1 MNVSL
6 TEQGIWKT
14 YMSEVNENLLA
25 DPYIKMSEWVDHG
38 LSNATVTTDGYKNTY
53 TLIKGMS
60 GYESFYCSTPISL
73 EPGTYT
79 FSCQYKTYSDFTTYA
94 GDFGL
99 RLSTVVP
106 TGNETSSTIA
116 TLAFSTLANELT
128 RISTTFTISAATSV
142 YIGINGGH
150 IADGLE
156 NKKFDVNNIKL
167 EKGPNF
173 TPFYNPIGAN
183 LIDHTD
189 TYQDWA
195 KASIAT
201 TSITTENGEMTF
213 SNTTSTTLQYGRAVQ
228 WIDDGLWATVNNKTV
243 TISFD
248 IYSDD
253 WDAVHEVDGA
263 NSGFAG
269 FAVQIC
275 RSTAAPKS
283 GSAQQQQYIFMRL
296 NNNTLW
302 IIPTLE
308 NGKWLHFVSKPFTI
322 NESTLTGSSSAKSGN
337 YIHVGWQLR
346 MVGVVKV
353 RHCKVEYGEI
363 ATPWTLNPHDPSY
376 ITDSHG
382 FFEGYNAK
390 IWEGSIGGEE
400 FIEL

>member
-1 MNVSL
+1 MGVNL
-6 TEQGIWKT
+6 TEQGIWIAG
-14 YMSEVNENLLA
+14 SDGVNENLLS
-25 DPYIKMSEWVDHG
+25 DSYLKMSEWVDHG

-60 GYESFYCSTPISL
+60 GWESFYYGTPIQL
-73 EPGTYT
+73 ESGTYT
-79 FSCQYKTYSDFTTYA
+79 FSCQYKTHSDFTAYG

-99 RLSTVVP
+99 RLSTVAP
-106 TGNETSSTIA
+106 TGNDTSSTVA
-116 TLAFSTLANELT
+116 TLAFSTFANELT
-128 RISTTFTISAATSV
+128 RISTTFTLTVDTSV

-150 IADGLE
+150 ISDGLE

-167 EKGPNF
+167 EKGPKA
-173 TPFYNPIGAN
+173 TLFYEPISTN
-183 LIDHTD
+183 LIDYTD
-189 TYQDWA
+189 TYQYWT
-195 KASIAT
+195 KAGNT
-201 TSITTENGEMTF
+201 TTAITIDNGEMTF
-213 SNTTSTTLQYGRAVQ
+213 SNTTSTTLQYARAIQ
-228 WIDDGLWATVNNKTV
+228 WIDDGLWATLNNKTI

-253 WDAVHEVDGA
+253 WDGVHEVNGA

-296 NNNTLW
+296 NNSTLW
-302 IIPTLE
+302 NIPTLE

-322 NESTLTGSSSAKSGN
+322 NEDTLTASATAKSGN
-337 YIHVGWQLR
+337 YIHVGWQMR
-346 MVGVVKV
+346 MTGVVKI

-376 ITDSHG
+376 ITNSHG